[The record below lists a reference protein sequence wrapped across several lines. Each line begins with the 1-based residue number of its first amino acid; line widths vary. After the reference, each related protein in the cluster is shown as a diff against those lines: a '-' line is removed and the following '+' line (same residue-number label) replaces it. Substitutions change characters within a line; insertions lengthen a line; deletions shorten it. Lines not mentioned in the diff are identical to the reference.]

1 MDNGVSENPAVF
13 VCFLNI
19 NSWKYVTFPLLMKK
33 EIIQKLFRNFYIFV
47 QHSQRQEKNFR
58 IISDKFLSFFK

>member
-33 EIIQKLFRNFYIFV
+33 EIIQKLFINFFIIA
-47 QHSQRQEKNFR
+47 QLSQR
-58 IISDKFLSFFK
+58 